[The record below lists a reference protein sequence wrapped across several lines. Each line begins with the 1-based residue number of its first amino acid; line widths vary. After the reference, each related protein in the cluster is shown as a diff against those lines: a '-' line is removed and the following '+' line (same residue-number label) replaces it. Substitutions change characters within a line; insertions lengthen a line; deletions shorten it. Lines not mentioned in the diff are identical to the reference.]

1 MIDIYLDKS
10 RSARLRARVNEASVP
25 KTFAFFNSDGSS
37 HDISS
42 YDFKLFLYV
51 RANTRRKLFTLSIG
65 DGLEVTG
72 DDSNHLQISISQDRA
87 TQNADTYFWRL
98 WSESE
103 DHTWMNGPFE
113 FNNGESHVGAE
124 ESDAVTNVI
133 LGFDYTLDFE
143 IQ

>member
-25 KTFAFFNSDGSS
+25 KTFAFFNSDQTP

-42 YDFKLFLYV
+42 YDFKLFVQV
-51 RANTRRKLFTLSIG
+51 RANSERKLFTLSIG

-72 DDSNHLQISISQDRA
+72 DDSNQLEISISQDRA

-98 WSESE
+98 WSAIE

-113 FNNGESHVGAE
+113 FNNGESHQE
-124 ESDAVTNVI
+124 LDTTVTNVI
-133 LGFDYTLDFE
+133 LSFDYQLDFE
-143 IQ
+143 LP

>member
-25 KTFAFFNSDGSS
+25 KTFAFFNSDQTP

-42 YDFKLFLYV
+42 YDFKLFVQV
-51 RANTRRKLFTLSIG
+51 RANSSRKLFTLSIG

-72 DDSNHLQISISQDRA
+72 DDSNQLAISISQERA

-113 FNNGESHVGAE
+113 FNNGESHQE
-124 ESDAVTNVI
+124 LETTVTNVV
-133 LGFDYTLDFE
+133 LGFDYQLDFE